1 MAFQTQQI
9 YNIVNQINTQALGGT
24 LDTVI
29 DTNTFVSA
37 GMKILDS
44 ANMTENFTNEL
55 VLRINRSI
63 ISFRSY
69 QSKYRP
75 IIFDDMRWGAIVQK
89 IKAEMPTA
97 SADEAYDLKDGES
110 IDMYKVA
117 KPKLHQKFFVTRTP
131 YNFHV
136 TIQEW
141 QLRRAF
147 VSEEAFGAL
156 ISAIFGECQ
165 NKLEMTFEG
174 LGRSTLNFGIANCY
188 DTGQEVKLLTMYK
201 AATGKTLTSAQA
213 MFDSDFLRFAV
224 AKMNVYATRMEVM
237 STLYNAE
244 EFTRHTP
251 KSYQRFATIV
261 DYKEQLATVVQ
272 WAAFQSRYVEMESGM
287 ELPFWQSVEDPFGIN
302 VTDEEDNTV
311 KATDIIAVIHD
322 RDALGTYRKEKRV
335 ATTPLNAAGLYVNT
349 YWHEEQMWF
358 CDRSENMLIFTL
370 R

>member
-1 MAFQTQQI
+1 MGLQTQQI
-9 YNIVNQINTQALGGT
+9 YNIINQINQQALGGA

-29 DTNTFVSA
+29 DTNTFVTT

-44 ANMTENFTNEL
+44 STLTENFTNEL

-69 QSKYRP
+69 ESKYRP

-89 IKAEMPTA
+89 IKAEMPVA
-97 SADEAYDLKDGES
+97 SNDMAYDLKDGDS
-110 IDMYKVA
+110 IDMYVVA

-131 YNFHV
+131 YNFFI

-141 QLRRAF
+141 QLERAF
-147 VSEEAFGAL
+147 VSEQAFASL

-165 NKLEMTFEG
+165 NKLELTFEG

-188 DTGQEVKLLTMYK
+188 NTPQEVKLLTMYQE
-201 AATGKTLTSAQA
+201 ATGNTLTAEQA
-213 MFDSDFLRFAV
+213 MFDSAFLRFAV
-224 AKMNVYATRMEVM
+224 AKMNVYATRMEMM
-237 STLYNAE
+237 STIYNAE
-244 EFTRHTP
+244 DFTRHTP
-251 KSYQRFATIV
+251 KTYQRFATIV
-261 DYKEQLATVVQ
+261 DYRQQLATVVQ
-272 WAAFQSRYVEMESGM
+272 WEAFNSRYVEMESGM
-287 ELPFWQSVEDPFGIN
+287 ELPFWQSVEDPFAIN
-302 VTDEEDNTV
+302 VTDADGKTV
-311 KATDIIAVIHD
+311 SASNIIAVIHD

-349 YWHEEQMWF
+349 FWHEEQMWF
-358 CDRSENMLIFTL
+358 VDRSENMLIFTL